1 MTIRT
6 TVPKVFLNKP
16 DKKRDLFLVVY
27 IRLLSLALPCST
39 FLINSLMKNM
49 KGDLLNSWVVQILE
63 LQYRSKVLES
73 ASESILMALE
83 KIAEKMEE

>member
-1 MTIRT
+1 
-6 TVPKVFLNKP
+6 
-16 DKKRDLFLVVY
+16 
-27 IRLLSLALPCST
+27 
-39 FLINSLMKNM
+39 MKNM